1 MLRDIIGSG
10 PINIILVIAASEPK
24 EISTITA
31 GTTTKGG
38 GARGKYYYYYNYCS
52 NILTEKGSVLLTL
65 ENVHIYEHFF
75 SH

>member
-38 GARGKYYYYYNYCS
+38 GAGAD
-52 NILTEKGSVLLTL
+52 IIIIAV
-65 ENVHIYEHFF
+65 IY
-75 SH
+75 SLKRAQSS

>member
-38 GARGKYYYYYNYCS
+38 GGRRRYYYYCS

>member
-38 GARGKYYYYYNYCS
+38 AGAD
-52 NILTEKGSVLLTL
+52 IIIIAV
-65 ENVHIYEHFF
+65 IY
-75 SH
+75 SLKRAQSS